1 MLDAHQH
8 NDLGLLPDLASGAP
22 NLRSSLKGRY
32 QGQPLRVLVI
42 PGLRNSGDAHWQTWL
57 QGQYRGALR
66 VQQDDWDRPDVEAW
80 SQRIAQTIT
89 RASAET
95 EWVAVAHSFGCLALT
110 HYLAQQT
117 ATAKQG
123 RGCINS
129 ALLVAPADPD
139 KFGISDKLPGEG
151 LGIAS
156 TLIAS
161 ETDPWMPLDRAK
173 LWAHAWGSRL
183 VNLGDAGHIN
193 VESGYG
199 PWPLARYWVDHLIRD
214 QQRLRR
220 LQHAHPLELNY
231 AV

>member
-1 MLDAHQH
+1 MLDAHQSSEP
-8 NDLGLLPDLASGAP
+8 GLAPGLASGEL
-22 NLRSSLKGRY
+22 NLLSSLKGRY
-32 QGQPLRVLVI
+32 QGHPLRVLVI

-57 QGQYRGALR
+57 QGQYRGAVR

-80 SQRIAQTIT
+80 SQRIAQTIA

-110 HYLAQQT
+110 HYLAQH
-117 ATAKQG
+117 AAVEKQG
-123 RGCINS
+123 RGRINS

-139 KFGISDKLPGEG
+139 KFGISDKLPDEG

-220 LQHAHPLELNY
+220 LQRAHPLELNY

>member
-8 NDLGLLPDLASGAP
+8 NDIGLLPDPASGAP

-32 QGQPLRVLVI
+32 QGQPLRVMVI
-42 PGLRNSGDAHWQTWL
+42 PGLRNSGEAHWQTWL
-57 QGQYRGALR
+57 QGQYRGAVR
-66 VQQDDWDRPDVEAW
+66 VQQDDWEQPDVEAW
-80 SQRIAQTIT
+80 SRRIEQTIA
-89 RASAET
+89 RASADT

-110 HYLAQQT
+110 HHLAQQ
-117 ATAKQG
+117 AGVEGLG
-123 RGCINS
+123 RIRS

-139 KFGISDKLPGEG
+139 KFGIGDQLPDEG
-151 LGIAS
+151 LGIPS

-173 LWAHAWGSRL
+173 LWARAWGSRL

-199 PWPLARYWVDHLIRD
+199 PWPLGRYWVDHLLRD

-220 LQHAHPLELNY
+220 LQRAHPLELNY

>member
-1 MLDAHQH
+1 MLDVHQSADVGLQHAHALQQ
-8 NDLGLLPDLASGAP
+8 GL
-22 NLRSSLKGRY
+22 RGRY

-57 QGQYRGALR
+57 QGQYRGAVR
-66 VQQDDWDRPDVEAW
+66 VQQDDWERPDVEAW
-80 SQRIAQTIT
+80 SQRIAQTIA
-89 RASAET
+89 RSSPET

-110 HYLAQQT
+110 HHLARH
-117 ATAKQG
+117 AASSKPDAG
-123 RGCINS
+123 RIRS

-139 KFGISDKLPGEG
+139 KFGVGDQLPAEG

-161 ETDPWMPLDRAK
+161 ETDPWMPLERAR

-193 VESGYG
+193 VDSGYG

-214 QQRLRR
+214 QQRARR
-220 LQHAHPLELNY
+220 LQRAHPMELNY

>member
-1 MLDAHQH
+1 MLDAHQPSKCS
-8 NDLGLLPDLASGAP
+8 LLSDLASGAS
-22 NLRSSLKGRY
+22 NVRSSLKGRY

-57 QGQYRGALR
+57 QGQYRGAVR
-66 VQQDDWDRPDVEAW
+66 VQQDNWDQPDIEAW
-80 SQRIAQTIT
+80 SQRIAPTIA

-110 HYLAQQT
+110 HYLARH
-117 ATAKQG
+117 AVVEG
-123 RGCINS
+123 RGRISS
-129 ALLVAPADPD
+129 ALLVAPADPE
-139 KFGISDKLPGEG
+139 KFGISDQLPSKG

-161 ETDPWMPLDRAK
+161 ETDPWMPLARAK
-173 LWAHAWGSRL
+173 QWAYAWGSRL

-199 PWPLARYWVDHLIRD
+199 PWPLGRYWVDRLLRD
-214 QQRLRR
+214 QQRVRR
-220 LQHAHPLELNY
+220 LQRAHPLELNY